1 MIAAIKA
8 YDVDSVDDQKE
19 QEHQA
24 TWAGEHVR
32 VVSEVERF
40 ELPLNTPTLVSR
52 GIILTYIR
60 TDNSVEL
67 KPLVEAERVETTT
80 TTEFTLSQLVGFK
93 ELKFNTGAGASVGQS
108 FVFVKGLMTGPATS
122 VVVANAL
129 GVQQR
134 ELPLTEHLTETVSG
148 GPACRFMD
156 CGRTRGGEKLSV
168 VFGAEHYVLR
178 ADAARLTAPDFNAQI
193 DLQTVRLE
201 GEIAHVSIGPMGVV
215 AVPDRSLKN
224 PFIGAI
230 LLLDTESLRIVEQI
244 QVPQLETFS
253 NLVPYHVCQISAT
266 TGFMTFSV
274 STGNKARS
282 LRWHG
287 ALFELVNANLLVFG
301 DVFPYSEVLGSV
313 FDKHRKCLMVWGHA
327 SEDQEED
334 VVHVIGYVIGS
345 DIPVE
350 MKLDKTVRGDKL
362 RGVRNLFFNE
372 DGTRLYATLANSVA
386 VMAGWPL

>member
-1 MIAAIKA
+1 MGNGLGGLLPNPDVSQRADGPLRLQMTDAQGNLLAELDMPMVGDKVDSVKTIDVIQQVVDGEDARLVLCSAVSKTRAMIAAIKA

-266 TGFMTFSV
+266 TGFMTFNE

-282 LRWHG
+282 LHWHD
-287 ALFELVNANLLVFG
+287 ALFDLV
-301 DVFPYSEVLGSV
+301 
-313 FDKHRKCLMVWGHA
+313 K
-327 SEDQEED
+327 
-334 VVHVIGYVIGS
+334 
-345 DIPVE
+345 
-350 MKLDKTVRGDKL
+350 
-362 RGVRNLFFNE
+362 
-372 DGTRLYATLANSVA
+372 
-386 VMAGWPL
+386 